1 MLDSTQFHFFKE
13 ELEKIA
19 LAKIAD
25 RYVQDIIA
33 NSILEKKAMGVGV
46 TSLKLPT
53 GTTPTNAQAPKPST
67 TSKPLPAPRVPKM
80 PKFTANKSGTTPKP
94 SAYKAPTDYKA
105 PTFSVGTQPVPPPL
119 TYT

>member
-53 GTTPTNAQAPKPST
+53 SLPTGTTPTNAQALKSST
-67 TSKPLPAPRVPKM
+67 TSKPLPTPRVPKM
-80 PKFTANKSGTTPKP
+80 PKFSANKSGAPPKP
-94 SAYKAPTDYKA
+94 SDYKA